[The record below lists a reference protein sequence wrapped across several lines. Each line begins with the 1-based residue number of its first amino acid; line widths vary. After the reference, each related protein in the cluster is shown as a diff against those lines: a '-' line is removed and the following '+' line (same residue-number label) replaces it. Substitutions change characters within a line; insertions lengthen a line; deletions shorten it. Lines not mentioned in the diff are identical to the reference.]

1 MDAEL
6 TTNREFWDRKVNKVI
21 QMFEYGAF
29 TEQKFVSEM
38 SRLGYDRNEVKE
50 ALNDDDAAATH
61 RSEILQQVEID
72 HDGWE

>member
-50 ALNDDDAAATH
+50 ALNDDD
-61 RSEILQQVEID
+61 SEILQQVEID
-72 HDGWE
+72 NDDWD